1 MGATGRVTG
10 KHLHYEIRDSSNKY
24 GHNINPAEYMKILNR
39 VGNYN
44 SSNYPISN
52 TSNNS
57 NNNKMVLKT
66 LARNTN
72 LRNKPTTSGSTST
85 LYLANTTLY
94 VLQENVANAN
104 GFTWD
109 KVKIRTNG
117 KEGYMINKNYK

>member
-24 GHNINPAEYMKILNR
+24 GHNINPAEYMKIPNR

-72 LRNKPTTSGSTST
+72 LRNKPTTCGSGKK
-85 LYLANTTLY
+85 Y
-94 VLQENVANAN
+94 
-104 GFTWD
+104 
-109 KVKIRTNG
+109 
-117 KEGYMINKNYK
+117 KNCHGRNQ